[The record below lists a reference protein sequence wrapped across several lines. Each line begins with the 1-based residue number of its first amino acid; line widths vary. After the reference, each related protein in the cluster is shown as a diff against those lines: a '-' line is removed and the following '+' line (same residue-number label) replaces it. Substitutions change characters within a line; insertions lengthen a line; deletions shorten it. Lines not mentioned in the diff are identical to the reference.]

1 MRTQMIPLDLW
12 TRLFVTPPNWHLVVL
27 AAIPT
32 AVVAWLAGRA
42 ARRLVVRLMRAMLR
56 DTVALSSPVVR
67 TPLRLIGAAA
77 FVLVFGVLIVPAFEL
92 LGLQPRTGVHLRAL
106 GAWTFNSG
114 LRVLLIAAVAYASVR
129 TVDLLVDR
137 FEHDVNFG
145 SGLDAL
151 ERAKRARTLGGV
163 LTSVT
168 TIAVAVI
175 AVLMIL
181 HEFNVDVTPALTG
194 AGIAG
199 VALGFGAQ
207 ALVKDLIGGFFL
219 ILENQIRVGD
229 VASINGIGGLV
240 EAINLRTIVLRNEEG
255 SVYIIPNGTITTLA
269 NLSKDYSYA
278 VLNVPVAYSADL
290 DGVTTL
296 LHEIGGGLQNDPALG
311 PSILAPMEIS
321 GVDGFEEFGL
331 TIHLRIKTA
340 PLQQW
345 NVGRELRRRIKLAFE
360 ARGIPMWSPKRES
373 ITVRQAT

>member
-1 MRTQMIPLDLW
+1 MIPLDLW